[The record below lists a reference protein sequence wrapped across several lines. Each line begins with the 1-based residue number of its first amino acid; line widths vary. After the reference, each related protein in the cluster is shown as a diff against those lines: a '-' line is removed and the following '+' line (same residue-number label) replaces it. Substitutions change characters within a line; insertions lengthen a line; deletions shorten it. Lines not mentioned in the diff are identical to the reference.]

1 MYQLDCSTDGRYSD
15 RIYCQKS
22 PLTWDSTIASGLIDQ
37 SLVRRNEATLERN
50 VIFIKFSS
58 LTAPKAAPI
67 DAILTNYDAAS
78 DDNFV
83 KTTI

>member
-1 MYQLDCSTDGRYSD
+1 MVATLIGYIARNHHWLEIQQLR
-15 RIYCQKS
+15 QV
-22 PLTWDSTIASGLIDQ
+22 WLIKALFDI
-37 SLVRRNEATLERN
+37 RRNEATLERK

-78 DDNFV
+78 DENFV